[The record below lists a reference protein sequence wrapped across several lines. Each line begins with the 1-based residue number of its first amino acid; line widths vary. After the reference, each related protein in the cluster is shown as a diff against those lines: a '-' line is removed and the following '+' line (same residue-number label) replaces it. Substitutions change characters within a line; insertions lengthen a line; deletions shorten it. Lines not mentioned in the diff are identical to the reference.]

1 MMHIL
6 PSQLRPVRHRAAG
19 RSGGF
24 TLIEVMVVV
33 AILGILAAVAYPAYT
48 SYIQRGYRANAKT
61 TLLEAA
67 QFMERYRSANFRYV
81 DAGGNPPALPARL
94 QVSPPEGAPRYT
106 VAIVGASAN
115 SFVLAATP
123 TGWTDADCGTLTLD
137 NLGQKGASGPQS
149 ASTCWNR

>member
-1 MMHIL
+1 MSTLKPHSS
-6 PSQLRPVRHRAAG
+6 PSHRLACSSAA
-19 RSGGF
+19 GF

-33 AILGILAAVAYPAYT
+33 AILAILASVAYPAYT

-94 QVSPPEGAPRYT
+94 QVSPADGTPRYT
-106 VAIVGASAN
+106 VAITAATAN
-115 SFVLAATP
+115 SFSLAATP